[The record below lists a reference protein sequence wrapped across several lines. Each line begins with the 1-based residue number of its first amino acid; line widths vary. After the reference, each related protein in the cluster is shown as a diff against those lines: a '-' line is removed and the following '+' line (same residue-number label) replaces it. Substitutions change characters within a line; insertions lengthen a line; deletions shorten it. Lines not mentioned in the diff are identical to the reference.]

1 MRLES
6 EGQIYRIQ
14 RRFQKQNKEL
24 TIVNETQGREME
36 PTKALLDQLRCGLS
50 ETAYDNTISIGQLS
64 AHGRGHG
71 S

>member
-24 TIVNETQGREME
+24 TIGNETRGREVE
-36 PTKALLDQLRCGLS
+36 PSRALLDQLRCGLS
-50 ETAYDNTISIGQLS
+50 
-64 AHGRGHG
+64 
-71 S
+71 